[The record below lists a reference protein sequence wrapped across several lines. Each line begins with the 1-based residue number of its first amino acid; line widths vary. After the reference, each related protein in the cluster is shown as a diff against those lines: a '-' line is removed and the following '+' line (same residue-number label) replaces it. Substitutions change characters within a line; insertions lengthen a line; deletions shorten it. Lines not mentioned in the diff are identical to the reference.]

1 MLIFTELIN
10 IITIIFLSY
19 VIVKIR
25 KKNLKSKTSNILIY
39 TMIVFVI
46 LTLLDVLNVFFIK
59 NVSLDLAIILLKIPL
74 VIILVAIF
82 LKLRK
87 KGSL

>member
-59 NVSLDLAIILLKIPL
+59 NVSLDLAIILLKVPL